1 MSWNN
6 GAGLTLKSSYTHF
19 LWNNGF
25 TRFYGVDNAIRGSKI
40 ISVYVYK
47 DAKQEFEK
55 LNGKSDGY
63 RRYWVMPI
71 WESDDSIKY
80 SVSCRKI
87 NRYENI

>member
-1 MSWNN
+1 MNWNFN
-6 GAGLTLKSSYTHF
+6 FGSTLKASYTHF
-19 LWNNGF
+19 LESNGF
-25 TRFYGVDNAIRGSKI
+25 TRFFGVDGAIRGSKI

-71 WESDDSIKY
+71 YESKYSIKY
-80 SVSCRKI
+80 SVSCRKC
-87 NRYENI
+87 

>member
-1 MSWNN
+1 MSWNFGRYSN
-6 GAGLTLKSSYTHF
+6 LKASYTHF
-19 LWNNGF
+19 LENNGF
-25 TRFYGVDNAIRGSKI
+25 TRFFGIDGPIKGSKI

-47 DAKQEFEK
+47 DSKIEFEK

-71 WESDDSIKY
+71 YESENCIKY

-87 NRYENI
+87 

>member
-1 MSWNN
+1 MYNRNN
-6 GAGLTLKSSYTHF
+6 IGYSLKASYIHFLKSHGFTHF
-19 LWNNGF
+19 F
-25 TRFYGVDNAIRGSKI
+25 GVDSAIRGSKI

-71 WESDDSIKY
+71 YESETSIKY
-80 SVSCRKI
+80 SVSCRKC
-87 NRYENI
+87 